1 MRSHPPRRAAWHD
14 GAVRGQRRRT
24 ILASWIVA
32 NAACGDAVRNVI
44 GYPAWGA
51 VVLATF
57 AWVAVEL
64 LLLRVRLLRMPVPVV
79 AFAALALVSSIWA
92 ISPAWSLLGSLLL
105 FGTIASAVLIAS
117 LPYRTIL
124 DVTHWTLQGLLI
136 ASFVFEAFVALVLRR
151 PLFPLWADYPA
162 DVSGE
167 LHWSSGLLFEG
178 GRVQGVMGNANLL
191 GMVALIALVIAG
203 CRAAARLDRW
213 WPVWVAVPVLAHVV
227 TRSATVLFATA
238 MVAVLTLLVVSW
250 VRWRGATFYRI
261 FGIAI
266 AVGLVCVGLIIG
278 NWPLVTDFLGRDAD
292 MTGRFDIW
300 GRVMDLGLT
309 SPVVGVGYLG
319 YWLPWVPPF
328 DALGEMHGMVYLQAH
343 NVWLDVFMQLGIV
356 GVLVWA
362 ALQYRA
368 VANSLGALYRA
379 PVGQRALNTIPLLLW
394 VALFVQGL
402 AESRPWIEFGMILL
416 VIFAIGPLR
425 KQIAPRAP
433 RTEAIALATDAR

>member
-1 MRSHPPRRAAWHD
+1 MP
-14 GAVRGQRRRT
+14 GQRRRT
-24 ILASWIVA
+24 ILATWIVA

-44 GYPAWGA
+44 GYPAWG
-51 VVLATF
+51 VVVIATF
-57 AWVAVEL
+57 LWVAVEL
-64 LLLRVRLLRMPVPVV
+64 VLLRVRLTKLPVPVV
-79 AFAALALVSSIWA
+79 AFTAMAVVSALWA
-92 ISPAWSLLGSLLL
+92 IAPGWSLLGSVLLL
-105 FGTIASAVLIAS
+105 GTIASAVLIAS
-117 LPYRTIL
+117 LPYRVIL
-124 DVTHWTLQGLLI
+124 DLTHWTMQGLLI
-136 ASFVFEAFVALVLRR
+136 ASFLFESFVALVLRR
-151 PLFPLWADYPA
+151 PLFPLWADYPP

-167 LHWSSGLLFEG
+167 LHWSSGLLFDG
-178 GRVQGVMGNANLL
+178 GRVQGIMGNANLL

-203 CRAAARLDRW
+203 CRAAAGLDRRS
-213 WPVWVAVPVLAHVV
+213 WPVWIALPILAHVA

-261 FGIAI
+261 FGLAI
-266 AVGLVCVGLIIG
+266 AVGLVCIGVIIG
-278 NWPLVTDFLGRDAD
+278 NWETVTDFLGRDAD

-300 GRVMDLGLT
+300 GRVIDLGLT

-328 DALGEMHGMVYLQAH
+328 DTLGEMHGMVYLQAH

-356 GVLVWA
+356 GVLLWA

-368 VANSLGALYRA
+368 AANALGALYRA
-379 PVGQRALNTIPLLLW
+379 PVGERALNSIPLLLW

-402 AESRPWIEFGMILL
+402 AESRPWIEFGMMLL

-433 RTEAIALATDAR
+433 RTVAITQLV

>member
-1 MRSHPPRRAAWHD
+1 M
-14 GAVRGQRRRT
+14 
-24 ILASWIVA
+24 
-32 NAACGDAVRNVI
+32 VI
-44 GYPAWGA
+44 
-51 VVLATF
+51 ATF
-57 AWVAVEL
+57 VWVTLEL
-64 LLLRVRLLRMPVPVV
+64 VLLRVRLTRMPVPVV
-79 AFAALALVSSIWA
+79 AFAAMALVSALWA
-92 ISPAWSLLGSLLL
+92 IAPGWSLVGSVLLL
-105 FGTIASAVLIAS
+105 GTIASAVLIAT
-117 LPYRTIL
+117 LPYRVIL
-124 DVTHWTLQGLLI
+124 DLTHWTMQGLLI
-136 ASFVFEAFVALVLRR
+136 ASFLFESFVALVLRR
-151 PLFPLWADYPA
+151 PLFPLWADYPP

-167 LHWSSGLLFEG
+167 LHWSSGLLFDG

-203 CRAAARLDRW
+203 CRAAAGLDRRS
-213 WPVWVAVPVLAHVV
+213 WPLWIMLPILAHLV

-266 AVGLVCVGLIIG
+266 AIGLTCIGLIIG
-278 NWPLVTDFLGRDAD
+278 NWAFVTDFLGRDAD

-300 GRVMDLGLT
+300 GRVIDLGLT

-319 YWLPWVPPF
+319 YWLPWVEPF
-328 DALGEMHGMVYLQAH
+328 DTLGEMHGMVYLQAH

-356 GVLVWA
+356 GVLLWA
-362 ALQYRA
+362 AIQYRA

-379 PVGQRALNTIPLLLW
+379 PIGERALNSIPLLLW

-402 AESRPWIEFGMILL
+402 AESRPWIEFGLMLL

-433 RTEAIALATDAR
+433 RTAAITQPV

>member
-1 MRSHPPRRAAWHD
+1 MTN
-14 GAVRGQRRRT
+14 QRRRAT
-24 ILASWIVA
+24 LATWIVL
-32 NAACGDAVRNVI
+32 NAAAGDAVRNVI
-44 GYPAWGA
+44 GYPAWG
-51 VVLATF
+51 VLCGLTF
-57 AWVAVEL
+57 LWVFLEL
-64 LLLRVRLLRMPVPVV
+64 RLLRVRLQRMPVSV
-79 AFAALALVSSIWA
+79 AAFVLVAVLSAIWA
-92 ISPAWSLLGSLLL
+92 IAPGWSLLGSFILI
-105 FGTIASAVLIAS
+105 GTVASAILIAS
-117 LPYRTIL
+117 LPYRLIL
-124 DVTHWTLQGLLI
+124 DIVHWSMQSLLI
-136 ASFVFEAFVALVLRR
+136 LSLLFEAFVALVLRR
-151 PLFPLWADYPA
+151 PLFPLWADYPP

-178 GRVQGVMGNANLL
+178 GRVQGIMGNANLL

-213 WPVWVAVPVLAHVV
+213 WPVWVALPLVAHIV

-266 AVGLVCVGLIIG
+266 AVGLICVGLIIA
-278 NWPLVTDFLGRDAD
+278 NWTTVTEFLGRDAD

-300 GRVMDLGLT
+300 GRVIDLGLT

-319 YWLPWVPPF
+319 YWMPWVPPF

-343 NVWLDVFMQLGIV
+343 NVWLDVFMQLGLV
-356 GVLVWA
+356 GVLLWA
-362 ALQYRA
+362 GMQYRA
-368 VANSLGALYRA
+368 VANCLGALYRA
-379 PVGQRALNTIPLLLW
+379 PVGERALNAIPLLLW

-402 AESRPWIEFGMILL
+402 AESRPWIEFGMMLL
-416 VIFAIGPLR
+416 VIFVIGPLR

-433 RTEAIALATDAR
+433 RTAVLTLP

>member
-1 MRSHPPRRAAWHD
+1 MTNQRRRAA
-14 GAVRGQRRRT
+14 
-24 ILASWIVA
+24 LATWIVA
-32 NAACGDAVRNVI
+32 NATAGDAVRNVV
-44 GYPAWGA
+44 GYPVWGGIVA
-51 VVLATF
+51 LTF
-57 AWVAVEL
+57 LWVFAEL
-64 LLLRVRLLRMPVPVV
+64 ILLRVRLQRLPVPVV
-79 AFAALALVSSIWA
+79 AFVLLAGISAIWA
-92 ISPAWSLLGSLLL
+92 ISPGWSLLGSFILV
-105 FGTIASAVLIAS
+105 GTVASAILIAS

-124 DVTHWTLQGLLI
+124 DVTHWTLQGLLLL
-136 ASFVFEAFVALVLRR
+136 SLLFEAFVALVLRR
-151 PLFPLWADYPA
+151 PLVPLWADYPP

-178 GRVQGVMGNANLL
+178 GRVQGIMGNANLL
-191 GMVALIALVIAG
+191 GFVALIALVVAG
-203 CRAAARLDRW
+203 CRAAAGLDRL
-213 WPVWVAVPVLAHVV
+213 WPLWVALPVLTQAL

-238 MVAVLTLLVVSW
+238 MVGVLTFLVVAW

-261 FGIAI
+261 FGMAI

-278 NWPLVTDFLGRDAD
+278 NWTTVTDFLGRDAD

-300 GRVMDLGLT
+300 ARVIDLGLT

-319 YWLPWVPPF
+319 YWMPWVAPF
-328 DALGEMHGMVYLQAH
+328 DSLGEMHGMVYLQAH

-379 PVGQRALNTIPLLLW
+379 PVGQRALNAIPLLLW

-402 AESRPWIEFGMILL
+402 AESRPWIEFGMVLL

-433 RTEAIALATDAR
+433 RTEALTVV

>member
-1 MRSHPPRRAAWHD
+1 
-14 GAVRGQRRRT
+14 
-24 ILASWIVA
+24 
-32 NAACGDAVRNVI
+32 
-44 GYPAWGA
+44 
-51 VVLATF
+51 
-57 AWVAVEL
+57 
-64 LLLRVRLLRMPVPVV
+64 
-79 AFAALALVSSIWA
+79 VSAIWA
-92 ISPAWSLLGSLLL
+92 ISPLWSLVGSVIL
-105 FGTIASAVLIAS
+105 FGTIASALLIAS

-124 DVTHWTLQGLLI
+124 DLTHWTMQGLII
-136 ASFVFEAFVALVLRR
+136 ASLLFEAFVALVLRK
-151 PLFPLWADYPA
+151 PLFPLWADYPP

-203 CRAAARLDRW
+203 CRAAAGLDRW
-213 WPVWVAVPVLAHVV
+213 WPVWVALPVVAQLV
-227 TRSATVLFATA
+227 TRSATVLFAVG
-238 MVAVLTLLVVSW
+238 MVAVLALLVVSW

-266 AVGLVCVGLIIG
+266 AVGLVCVGLILAH
-278 NWPLVTDFLGRDAD
+278 WESVTDFLGRDAD

-300 GRVMDLGLT
+300 GRVIDLGLT

-328 DALGEMHGMVYLQAH
+328 DSLGEMHGMVYLQAH

-368 VANSLGALYRA
+368 ASNTLGALYRS
-379 PVGQRALNTIPLLLW
+379 PVGERALNTIPLLLW
-394 VALFVQGL
+394 VALLVQGL
-402 AESRPWIEFGMILL
+402 AESRPWIEFGMMLL

-425 KQIAPRAP
+425 RQIAPQAP
-433 RTEAIALATDAR
+433 RTEAIPAIR